1 MTRLP
6 SPFRPF
12 PHSPSAPADTSPW
25 PRWLSLAL
33 AARYCSLS
41 KVTILRYVKDGVI
54 KGKKIGGKY
63 ILDRYSIDQF
73 MDLCPEEEELV
84 RSILGAV
91 R

>member
-1 MTRLP
+1 
-6 SPFRPF
+6 
-12 PHSPSAPADTSPW
+12 
-25 PRWLSLAL
+25 
-33 AARYCSLS
+33 LS